1 MRQYK
6 CPVCGNVTEE
16 IRCPVCGW
24 DFVKDVSNTPAAAK
38 LSKKVCTAYGKALK
52 KEKKKYEDL
61 KKKQKADASEK
72 EAVKVQKP
80 EGQKQTK
87 TVQTSKKHKNRRRN
101 PANGL
106 A

>member
-16 IRCPVCGW
+16 IRCSVCGW

-52 KEKKKYEDL
+52 KEKK
-61 KKKQKADASEK
+61 
-72 EAVKVQKP
+72 
-80 EGQKQTK
+80 TF
-87 TVQTSKKHKNRRRN
+87 
-101 PANGL
+101 
-106 A
+106 